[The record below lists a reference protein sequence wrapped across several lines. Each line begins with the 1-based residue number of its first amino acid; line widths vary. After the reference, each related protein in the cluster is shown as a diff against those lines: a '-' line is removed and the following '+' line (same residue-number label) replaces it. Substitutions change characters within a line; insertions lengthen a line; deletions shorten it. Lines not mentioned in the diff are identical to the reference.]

1 MRATMTT
8 PSPLDRQA
16 GYAPPRYR
24 AAQRSSDALLEAG
37 RELLRTRTID
47 AIPIQELCAHAGLT
61 TGAFY
66 GRFSG
71 KDAYVQ
77 ALLALAAH
85 DIGRRLRASMARLER
100 GTPDLRTAAGA
111 LLGTLRRGMR
121 RHEGVLRAS
130 LHDPR
135 HRETWAPFKQGGQ
148 SMVEQASPLMLR
160 AAQLPDTPAH
170 RARLRF
176 AFQMGIATIVN
187 ALLNDPGPL
196 RLSSPALE
204 EELAVAFAAYV
215 QAGHDPS

>member
-1 MRATMTT
+1 MTK
-8 PSPLDRQA
+8 PSPLTRQN

-24 AAQRSSDALLEAG
+24 AAQRSSDALLDAG

-47 AIPIQELCAHAGLT
+47 AISVQELCAQAQLT

-77 ALLALAAH
+77 ALLTLAAH
-85 DIGRRLRASMARLER
+85 DIGLRMQATVARLKR
-100 GTPDLRTAAGA
+100 GTPDLRGAAA
-111 LLGTLRRGMR
+111 AMLGTMRQALR

-130 LHDPR
+130 LQDPR
-135 HRETWAPFKQGGQ
+135 HRETWAPFKHGGQ
-148 SMVEQASPLMLR
+148 QLVEQVSPLML
-160 AAQLPDTPAH
+160 AAAGLPDTPAM

-176 AFQMGIATIVN
+176 AFQMAMGTLVN

-196 RLSSPALE
+196 RLSSPALDA
-204 EELAVAFAAYV
+204 ELAVAVSAYLLAA
-215 QAGHDPS
+215 